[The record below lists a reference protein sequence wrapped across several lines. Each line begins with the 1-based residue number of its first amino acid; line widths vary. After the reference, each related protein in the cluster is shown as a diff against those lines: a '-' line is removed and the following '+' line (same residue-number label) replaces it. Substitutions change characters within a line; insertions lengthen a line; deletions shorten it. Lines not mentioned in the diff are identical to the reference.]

1 MHALLLLLLA
11 VADPELGPEQAVD
24 APRIVRS
31 GGLESSPAIA
41 PIPGGA
47 IVVFRSERRG
57 QTDLWMTRVSED
69 GTVRTPA
76 RRLSDSD
83 DLNATIP
90 HSVACVGERCVVAW
104 QVGDFPKGDLR
115 FRRFTVDGALLDPFD
130 QPLSAQPHHEG
141 APQLIATPTGF
152 VALFSAVR
160 GAGFELLTTRISLEG
175 DLSNQVGMGQGGSAR
190 IRQSR
195 SGFELACVDQLGRV
209 VLRRFSPTLEEQEQQ
224 VLATPQNPLES
235 FDTVDLAVSGDR
247 LLAAWTKVLARPG
260 LGSEFEVFGWLD
272 GSAAPFPIT
281 AQSELAFAP
290 SIAVDG
296 AQLRVTMMSRG
307 AGTIVSR
314 LVDPS
319 TGALSPLSTLSS
331 RRLPMPAE
339 LTSTVLGSSVLI
351 AFDVFEHGASTIDAV
366 MLSSGTP
373 RPLLLVP
380 AGNTQR
386 QVALTAF
393 GSGFLGVWQ
402 DTQNLEQHAD
412 DLFAARLD
420 VDGHLVGAP
429 FPVAVDPAFQGFAS
443 VAATPSMA
451 LVAWYD
457 ERGTGPSI
465 RAARIDVMGKVL
477 DSTPLVI
484 AEDTTA
490 PVNSFTFPI
499 VATDGSS
506 FLVVF
511 SDQRDDTLRVARV
524 GVDGVVSVPEVV
536 REGSGTADLA
546 FGGGHYVVVSTDE
559 DVNTSKFE
567 VWVTVLDVDGTV
579 LTPAKRVVTGDGLRS
594 FPRIAF
600 DGSAFLSVWLDG
612 RHTTPSSVQSDLRAL
627 ALSATGQPLGEPF
640 DISNA
645 GVEQEPSIAFDG
657 ESFQVTWYSFHA
669 ALTTAVSR
677 AVVSRTSVLSTTTVS
692 ALPRVRQVLP
702 RIAFNAEKGLIAF
715 ERFEAGAEAQRL
727 LGRTSATSKT
737 PSAMQLPAPVGPPP
751 PLGLS
756 PFAGCRCA
764 ASPASAL
771 LGVLA
776 LVLASRKRSR

>member
-1 MHALLLLLLA
+1 MHALLLLLTT
-11 VADPELGPEQAVD
+11 VVDPELGAEQSLD
-24 APRIVRS
+24 TPRIVRS
-31 GGLESSPAIA
+31 AGLEASPAIA

-47 IVVFRSERRG
+47 IVVFRSDRRG
-57 QTDLWMTRVSED
+57 QPDLWMTQVSED
-69 GTVRTPA
+69 GAVRTPA
-76 RRLSDSD
+76 HRVSDSD

-104 QVGDFPKGDLR
+104 QVGDFPKGDVY
-115 FRRFTVDGALLDPFD
+115 FRRFTLDGTSLDPGD
-130 QPLSAQPHHEG
+130 RILSAQPHHEG

-152 VALFSAVR
+152 IALFSVVR
-160 GAGFELLTTRISLEG
+160 GAGYELVTTRISLEG
-175 DLSNQVGMGQGGSAR
+175 NLSNQVGMGQGGSAR
-190 IRQSR
+190 LRPSR
-195 SGFELACVDQLGRV
+195 SGFELGCVDQLGRV
-209 VLRRFSPTLEEQEQQ
+209 VLRRFSPMLEEQEQQ

-235 FDTVDLAVSGDR
+235 FDSVDLVVSGDR
-247 LLAAWTKVLARPG
+247 LLAAWTKVQARPG

-272 GSAAPFPIT
+272 GSAAPFLIT
-281 AQSELAFAP
+281 GKPDMALAP

-314 LVDPS
+314 LVDP
-319 TGALSPLSTLSS
+319 TTAALSPLSTLSS
-331 RRLPMPAE
+331 RRLPVPAE

-351 AFDVFEHGASTIDAV
+351 AFDVFEHGANTIDAV

-380 AGNTQR
+380 AGNSQR
-386 QVALTAF
+386 QLALTAF

-420 VDGHLVGAP
+420 ADGRLVGAP

-457 ERGTGPSI
+457 ERGNGPSI
-465 RAARIDVMGKVL
+465 RAARIDAMGKVL

-490 PVNSFTFPI
+490 PVNSFSFPA

-506 FLVVF
+506 FLVLF

-524 GVDGVVSVPEVV
+524 GVDGVVSVAKVV

-546 FGGGHYVVVSTDE
+546 FGGGHYMVVSTDE

-567 VWVTVLDVDGTV
+567 VWVTVLDVDGAV
-579 LTPAKRVVTGDGLRS
+579 LTPAKRVVTGEGLRS

-600 DGSAFLSVWLDG
+600 DTSSFLAVWTDG
-612 RHTTPSSVQSDLRAL
+612 RRTTPSRVESDVRAL
-627 ALSATGQPLGEPF
+627 ALNAVGQPLGEPF
-640 DISNA
+640 DISVGGA
-645 GVEQEPSIAFDG
+645 EQEPSIAFDG
-657 ESFQVTWYSFHA
+657 ESFQVTWFSFDA
-669 ALTTAVSR
+669 PLTTAVRR
-677 AVVSRTSVLSTTTVS
+677 AVVSRSAVLSTTTVS

-715 ERFEAGAEAQRL
+715 ERFEAGPEAQRL
-727 LGRTSATSKT
+727 VVRTSATSKT
-737 PSAMQLPAPVGPPP
+737 PSATQLPAPVGPPP
-751 PLGLS
+751 PLGLP
-756 PFAGCRCA
+756 PFFACRCA

-771 LGVLA
+771 LGVLV